1 MTAEELKIMRNPI
14 CGGTYCTFMYKGVRY
29 LAEKYCVNP
38 YESDLEETMI
48 YILNVKTGSIDIN
61 AGEKY
66 HDKTGKSLEDCVIE
80 FCNTYE
86 GCAKSV

>member
-14 CGGTYCTFMYKGVRY
+14 CGGTYCTFMYKGVQY

-38 YESDLEETMI
+38 YESDFEETMI
-48 YILNVKTGSIDIN
+48 YILDAKTGRVDIK

-66 HDKTGKSLEDCVIE
+66 NDKTGKSLADCVIE
-80 FCNTYE
+80 FCN
-86 GCAKSV
+86 KSDGTR